1 MIDKATFCRIKPNWS
16 GMGRPEDSI
25 DLEMRYEYYEEEDY
39 GESDGLNG
47 LRAVNRAITTN
58 TTTMATAT
66 EHQDL
71 TDDDLVL
78 ATPIVYGFALDDH
91 QWAEFNID
99 LVEKIVWNDAAFA
112 NLVLPED
119 KKSLVEALV
128 TAHGAKD
135 RIGFDDFIV
144 GKGQGL
150 VINLFGP
157 PGVGKTMSAEAT
169 SER

>member
-1 MIDKATFCRIKPNWS
+1 MVDKATFRRIKPNWS
-16 GMGRPEDSI
+16 GMGLPKDSTGL
-25 DLEMRYEYYEEEDY
+25 DMRYDSDEEEEDDQ
-39 GESDGLNG
+39 SDRMVVG
-47 LRAVNRAITTN
+47 RPTS
-58 TTTMATAT
+58 T
-66 EHQDL
+66 EHQVL
-71 TDDDLVL
+71 TDDELVL

-169 SER
+169 SERQCSCVIIWNEY

>member
-1 MIDKATFCRIKPNWS
+1 MIDKGTFRRIKPNWA
-16 GMGRPEDSI
+16 GMGLPKDSTS
-25 DLEMRYEYYEEEDY
+25 LETRYDSDEED
-39 GESDGLNG
+39 EDEDDQTDV
-47 LRAVNRAITTN
+47 RRPVNQNER
-58 TTTMATAT
+58 
-66 EHQDL
+66 QVL

-99 LVEKIVWNDAAFA
+99 LVEEIVWNDAAFA
-112 NLVLPED
+112 NLVLPEE

-169 SER
+169 SERESTITPLDSS